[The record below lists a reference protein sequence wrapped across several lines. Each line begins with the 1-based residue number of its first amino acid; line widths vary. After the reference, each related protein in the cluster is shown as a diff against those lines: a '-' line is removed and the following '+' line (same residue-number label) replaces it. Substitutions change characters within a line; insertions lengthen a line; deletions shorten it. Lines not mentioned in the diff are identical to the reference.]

1 MEISVTIDVDET
13 TLNKGLVEKIEQL
26 ETELIY
32 YQHQKDLLEKLLV
45 GVVKTQFPQEWFGK
59 RKGMSKDKFIE
70 YLSKTKLDHDG
81 K

>member
-1 MEISVTIDVDET
+1 MEISVIIDVDET
-13 TLNKGLVEKIEQL
+13 TLNKGLVEL